1 MILRRLSQQKN
12 YFASPNLTND
22 ILIGQHTAIVGS
34 DVLTNLQL
42 NSRYRQI
49 VVTAIIEY
57 YRNANIDFAENDDN
71 IAVLIN
77 DIYD

>member
-1 MILRRLSQQKN
+1 M
-12 YFASPNLTND
+12 
-22 ILIGQHTAIVGS
+22 
-34 DVLTNLQL
+34 LTNLQL

-71 IAVLIN
+71 IAMLIN